1 MNILVIAAHPDD
13 MEFGCAGTIAKFI
26 DQGANVDIFLTV
38 GPGEEITPGRNK
50 QVVEAELNKSLAIL
64 DLEWRTMIIGDRPRS
79 KLLCTPDVVTELDR
93 YREYIG
99 EKVYDLV
106 ITQDPG
112 DFHQDHVETFKIA
125 NSFCR
130 KGVNELWT
138 MEGIAYSNR
147 NTTFKPNVFVDIEA
161 HLATKLHMISCYES
175 LNLGSDAFAN
185 VTALAKYRAI
195 QIPEAAYA
203 EAFQQYFR
211 KIR

>member
-1 MNILVIAAHPDD
+1 MKILVIAAHPDD

-26 DQGANVDIFLTV
+26 DRGAEVDIFLTV
-38 GPGEEITPGRNK
+38 RPGEEITIGRNK
-50 QVVEAELNKSLAIL
+50 QIVEAELDKSLAIL
-64 DLEWRTMIIGDRPRS
+64 DLEWHASGLLHPGRS
-79 KLLCTPDVVTELDR
+79 HLQCSPARVTELDR
-93 YREYIG
+93 MYSD
-99 EKVYDLV
+99 KTYDLV

-112 DFHQDHVETFKIA
+112 DFHQDHVETFKLA

-138 MEGIAYSNR
+138 MEGVAYSNR
-147 NTTFKPNVFVDIEA
+147 NTTFKPNVFVDIEKY
-161 HLATKLHMISCYES
+161 LETKLHMIACYES